1 MNRPERTFDEI
12 VRAISGALIMIT
24 GILTAIAQFNDTL
37 KKAVDSLGPLAE
49 LPIIVWLLVAA
60 ILLIAG
66 VFMLREG
73 LARRSRLLRP
83 EALLLKANNPE
94 HLKGRSEDIERL
106 ASLCYEYQQVH
117 LVGESGAGKSALIQA
132 GLLPA
137 LEADRGLFP
146 IYLDVWGQNWQEG
159 PHTALIHALW
169 EALSEEDH
177 ETVGL
182 TALPEPEN
190 LVVILEQCRAK
201 LGRISLLIF
210 DQFDDYQTRHR
221 IRFIPGRRR
230 TLISADRLIE
240 ANAFWADM
248 KKLIDDRVVHCL
260 FVTRSDTAYGLESVR
275 FVNYQVYP
283 LDRLNADFVLPLL
296 TELTAHAEGTAP
308 VVFAPD
314 RGWEQ
319 LKERLARD
327 LREDGAVLPVQM
339 KIALQSLGSLR
350 SLLTLRDYERAG
362 RLHGLEAAY
371 IEWRIVNTARHSGL
385 TKIQVQTLL
394 TCLADAET
402 LKTVPKSA
410 DDVTATITAG
420 DESHAGRIR
429 KAVEEA
435 LDDLEKKEIIR
446 KRLDPDTHQ
455 RVWILDHDY
464 LCRGVLE
471 AERRANPWLVSA
483 QEGHRDFRNAGSNIR
498 RKWRS
503 LLRLRQQ
510 MVLLTQRVRG
520 RFRYGPLRAYAMW
533 SLLRFVPYFLI
544 AAAIVYGWTEF
555 RHQQQAAEEHRKAA
569 RLRAAIG
576 LYEQLSPPELD
587 ALWELAR
594 SNDAVRH
601 SFLLQALEHP
611 ATAEQFHRR
620 ADMAIRAAVGLDP
633 DRREN
638 VFLNIVSPCVRR
650 RPPDLSIKLACVKI
664 GMALSMAGGN
674 PDFSGFAAETLLEAI
689 EQISDPRSFG
699 GWRRPY
705 RRCRDNY
712 RLWMHRRRSP
722 RSLPSSSGPPMPE
735 RTS

>member
-83 EALLLKANNPE
+83 EALLLKADNPE
-94 HLKGRSEDIERL
+94 HLKGRSGDIERL

-159 PHTALIHALW
+159 PRTALIHALW
-169 EALSEEDH
+169 EALSEEDR

-240 ANAFWADM
+240 ANAFWADL

-275 FVNYQVYP
+275 FVNYQVYL

-350 SLLTLRDYERAG
+350 SLT
-362 RLHGLEAAY
+362 
-371 IEWRIVNTARHSGL
+371 V
-385 TKIQVQTLL
+385 
-394 TCLADAET
+394 AD
-402 LKTVPKSA
+402 
-410 DDVTATITAG
+410 G
-420 DESHAGRIR
+420 
-429 KAVEEA
+429 
-435 LDDLEKKEIIR
+435 
-446 KRLDPDTHQ
+446 KRLRT
-455 RVWILDHDY
+455 
-464 LCRGVLE
+464 
-471 AERRANPWLVSA
+471 
-483 QEGHRDFRNAGSNIR
+483 
-498 RKWRS
+498 
-503 LLRLRQQ
+503 
-510 MVLLTQRVRG
+510 
-520 RFRYGPLRAYAMW
+520 
-533 SLLRFVPYFLI
+533 
-544 AAAIVYGWTEF
+544 GWASSWF
-555 RHQQQAAEEHRKAA
+555 GG
-569 RLRAAIG
+569 G
-576 LYEQLSPPELD
+576 LYRVAHCQYCTTFWSDEDSGTNSP
-587 ALWELAR
+587 
-594 SNDAVRH
+594 
-601 SFLLQALEHP
+601 LL
-611 ATAEQFHRR
+611 
-620 ADMAIRAAVGLDP
+620 
-633 DRREN
+633 
-638 VFLNIVSPCVRR
+638 
-650 RPPDLSIKLACVKI
+650 
-664 GMALSMAGGN
+664 
-674 PDFSGFAAETLLEAI
+674 
-689 EQISDPRSFG
+689 PR
-699 GWRRPY
+699 
-705 RRCRDNY
+705 
-712 RLWMHRRRSP
+712 
-722 RSLPSSSGPPMPE
+722 
-735 RTS
+735 

>member
-1 MNRPERTFDEI
+1 MPSTASCTSRP
-12 VRAISGALIMIT
+12 
-24 GILTAIAQFNDTL
+24 
-37 KKAVDSLGPLAE
+37 
-49 LPIIVWLLVAA
+49 
-60 ILLIAG
+60 
-66 VFMLREG
+66 
-73 LARRSRLLRP
+73 
-83 EALLLKANNPE
+83 NPCQY
-94 HLKGRSEDIERL
+94 LNG
-106 ASLCYEYQQVH
+106 Y
-117 LVGESGAGKSALIQA
+117 
-132 GLLPA
+132 LPA

-169 EALSEEDH
+169 EALSEEDR

-240 ANAFWADM
+240 ANAFWADL

-260 FVTRSDTAYGLESVR
+260 FVTRSDTAYGLESIR
-275 FVNYQVYP
+275 FVNYQVYL

-350 SLLTLRDYERAG
+350 SLTVRDYERAG

-371 IEWRIVNTARHSGL
+371 VEWRIVNTARHSGL

-455 RVWILDHDY
+455 HVWILDHDY
-464 LCRGVLE
+464 LCHGVLE

-483 QEGHRDFRNAGSNIR
+483 QEGHRNFRNA
-498 RKWRS
+498 
-503 LLRLRQQ
+503 RQSDY
-510 MVLLTQRVRG
+510 M
-520 RFRYGPLRAYAMW
+520 
-533 SLLRFVPYFLI
+533 S
-544 AAAIVYGWTEF
+544 
-555 RHQQQAAEEHRKAA
+555 
-569 RLRAAIG
+569 
-576 LYEQLSPPELD
+576 
-587 ALWELAR
+587 
-594 SNDAVRH
+594 

-638 VFLNIVSPCVRR
+638 VFLNIWKMVEWAQQNGLDVKSPPK
-650 RPPDLSIKLACVKI
+650 RPDK
-664 GMALSMAGGN
+664 
-674 PDFSGFAAETLLEAI
+674 
-689 EQISDPRSFG
+689 
-699 GWRRPY
+699 
-705 RRCRDNY
+705 
-712 RLWMHRRRSP
+712 
-722 RSLPSSSGPPMPE
+722 
-735 RTS
+735 